1 VYFWNKYLVPNNLL
15 FKVLIVN
22 IIHDEILVETPLGI
36 AEETAK
42 QLEKSMVDAGAKFCT
57 RVPLKADPCISPYW
71 KK

>member
-1 VYFWNKYLVPNNLL
+1 VYFWNKYLIPNNLL

-22 IIHDEILVETPLGI
+22 IIHDEILVETPLEI

-42 QLEKSMVDAGAKFCT
+42 QLEKSMVDAGAKFCK
-57 RVPLKADPCISPYW
+57 RVKLKADPCIAPFW